1 MSSLSNINRSFIEL
15 EFGLDIH
22 NELVCKSL
30 KVPLIVISFFN
41 YVNITILGGWVG
53 GGAEIKATSAL
64 IGVEVDLSLVMF
76 FFVWLSIVS

>member
-30 KVPLIVISFFN
+30 KVRLIVIRFPN
-41 YVNITILGGWVG
+41 CVNITPSPSVG
-53 GGAEIKATSAL
+53 
-64 IGVEVDLSLVMF
+64 F
-76 FFVWLSIVS
+76 